1 MGKFRYSFSDEGSR
15 ININTVSAEVLAGI
29 PGLDRELAGK
39 IVNSVF
45 RPFPV
50 VDELLLIEGIDQT
63 VFSAVQKYITV
74 YGDGGINLNTASSE
88 ILRMIGMNEELVSL
102 IEAFRRGDDG
112 MEGTEDDGCFKNTG
126 EIVSL
131 LRSEVG
137 LSSSQEAVLEGF
149 IGQGMIVTVSP
160 ALALNVDTEVSQRQ
174 GGHYRIVID
183 GERVREWRE
192 Y

>member
-1 MGKFRYSFSDEGSR
+1 
-15 ININTVSAEVLAGI
+15 
-29 PGLDRELAGK
+29 
-39 IVNSVF
+39 
-45 RPFPV
+45 
-50 VDELLLIEGIDQT
+50 
-63 VFSAVQKYITV
+63 
-74 YGDGGINLNTASSE
+74 
-88 ILRMIGMNEELVSL
+88 
-102 IEAFRRGDDG
+102 
-112 MEGTEDDGCFKNTG
+112 
-126 EIVSL
+126 
-131 LRSEVG
+131 